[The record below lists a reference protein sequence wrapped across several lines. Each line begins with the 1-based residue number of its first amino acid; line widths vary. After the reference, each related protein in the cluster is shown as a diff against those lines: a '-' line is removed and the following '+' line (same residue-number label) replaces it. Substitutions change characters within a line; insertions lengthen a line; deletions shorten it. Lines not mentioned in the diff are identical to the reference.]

1 MTSPNEP
8 HESVAIR
15 EAAHGIAHD
24 FNNLL
29 AAIKG
34 NADLLLM
41 DLPAGDPRYEDVE
54 EIVRA
59 VDRAAPLIERL
70 LALGRGTVEPDHE

>member
-1 MTSPNEP
+1 LA
-8 HESVAIR
+8 AIR
-15 EAAHGIAHD
+15 EAARGIAHD

-41 DLPAGDPRYEDVE
+41 ELPAGDPLYEDAE

-70 LALGRGTVEPDHE
+70 LALGRGAHQTQDDG